1 MWVILIVAAYFLLL
15 MAVARLTA
23 GKADNHTFFRGER
36 RSPWWA
42 VAFGMLG
49 ASLSGV
55 TFVSVPGMV
64 RASAMTYLQ
73 MCMGFV
79 PGLHIKVRHT
89 MKREIMPGVAD
100 VGIRIEQQ

>member
-1 MWVILIVAAYFLLL
+1 MNILLPILGYFLLL
-15 MAVARLTA
+15 AVVSRLTA
-23 GKADNHTFFRGER
+23 RRRDNATFYSGGR

-64 RASAMTYLQ
+64 QASDMTYLQ
-73 MCMGFV
+73 MCLGFI
-79 PGLHIKVRHT
+79 PGYVL
-89 MKREIMPGVAD
+89 VAF
-100 VGIRIEQQ
+100 VLLPV